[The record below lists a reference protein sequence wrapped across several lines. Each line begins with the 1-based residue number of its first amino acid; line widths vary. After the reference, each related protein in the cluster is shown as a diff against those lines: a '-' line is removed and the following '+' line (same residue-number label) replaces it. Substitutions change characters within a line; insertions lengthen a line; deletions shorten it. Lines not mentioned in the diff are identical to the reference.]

1 MNVRLPLAAIGL
13 LAPALVLSTAA
24 QAQDGEQSPL
34 RPLFA
39 CQDITSDAERLAC
52 LDREVAAL
60 RASEDEG
67 RLVAVS
73 RREIEEAEEAS
84 YGLSIPNFS
93 LPSLPRLGFGRGTGE
108 GEETVT
114 ETDTG
119 ARIFRDADGRID
131 QVIGQPIVAVRTGAQ
146 GRYVF
151 ELANGQV
158 WQQEDAT
165 RVYVPRN
172 IEGHT
177 ADIRSGA
184 LGSHLMR
191 IDEQNRW
198 FRAVRIR

>member
-1 MNVRLPLAAIGL
+1 MNVRLPIAAIC
-13 LAPALVLSTAA
+13 LAIPALTLSSGVE
-24 QAQDGEQSPL
+24 AQDSSESPL

-39 CQDITSDAERLAC
+39 CQDVVNDAERLAC

-73 RREIEEAEEAS
+73 RREIEAAEEAS

-93 LPSLPRLGFGRGTGE
+93 LPSLPRLGFGRGEGE
-108 GEETVT
+108 GEATVT
-114 ETDTG
+114 QTDTG
-119 ARIFRDADGRID
+119 AQIYRDAEGRID
-131 QVIGQPIVAVRTGAQ
+131 QVIGQPILVVRRNGQ
-146 GRYVF
+146 GQHVF
-151 ELANGQV
+151 ELANGQI
-158 WQQEDAT
+158 WRQDDST

-191 IDEQNRW
+191 IDESNRW

>member
-1 MNVRLPLAAIGL
+1 MNVRLPIAAIL
-13 LAPALVLSTAA
+13 LLTPALTLTTAA
-24 QAQDGEQSPL
+24 EAQDVEQSPL

-39 CQDITSDAERLAC
+39 CQDITGDAERLAC

-93 LPSLPRLGFGRGTGE
+93 LPSLPRLGFGRGEGE
-108 GEETVT
+108 GEATVT

-119 ARIFRDADGRID
+119 AQIYRNADGRID
-131 QVIGQPIVAVRTGAQ
+131 QVIGQPIVAVRTGGQ
-146 GRYVF
+146 GRYIF

-158 WQQEDAT
+158 WRQEDST
-165 RVYVPRN
+165 RLYVPRN

-177 ADIRSGA
+177 ADIRSGT

-191 IDEQNRW
+191 IDESNRW
-198 FRAVRIR
+198 FRASRIR